1 MTLARGGIYANAT
14 PGGHAARLLVLSED
28 DWNRVIKDGVGVPIF
43 DRGPEQA
50 PSLML
55 VGVSGD
61 LFADCTKIQTIA
73 AENWGA
79 PVGACPAE
87 LLCEIEN
94 GVRAFLTLSQLRA
107 KRAPASAKA
116 PPSPADWWPHR
127 GPGPIRGPTRRRRA
141 EDAWRHQRGRVERD
155 RTVMDHSAAH
165 EQGKGVARSVGGT
178 DNGRLRGVG

>member
-28 DWNRVIKDGVGVPIF
+28 DWNRVIRDGVGVPIF

-116 PPSPADWWPHR
+116 PPSPADWWPHQGLVR
-127 GPGPIRGPTRRRRA
+127 YADPPVDDVRKMHGVIS
-141 EDAWRHQRGRVERD
+141 EDAWNEIGPSWTQCGSRARQRGG
-155 RTVMDHSAAH
+155 AL
-165 EQGKGVARSVGGT
+165 GG
-178 DNGRLRGVG
+178 RYR